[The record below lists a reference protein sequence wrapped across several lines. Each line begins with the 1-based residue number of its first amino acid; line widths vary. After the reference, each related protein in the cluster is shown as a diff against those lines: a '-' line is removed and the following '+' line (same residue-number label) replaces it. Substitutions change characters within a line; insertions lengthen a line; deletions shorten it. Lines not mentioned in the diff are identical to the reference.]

1 MIIEHS
7 DYIAQKV
14 LEHKADFGLVVVY
27 DNLIQEFSDDL
38 PLFGIDVDESNSIEK
53 NVMDE
58 RYKLIGLAVFS
69 LEGDLSTKRAV
80 AVEAS
85 EKLREFI
92 EGIRLNARSRYD
104 VNVTYGY
111 DTMNGMN
118 VMVTQ
123 FEITVNTN

>member
-1 MIIEHS
+1 MIIEHC

-14 LEHKADFGLVVVY
+14 LEHKAEFSLVVVY

-58 RYKLIGLAVFS
+58 KYKLLGLAVFS

-80 AVEAS
+80 AVEAT
-85 EKLREFI
+85 ENLREFI
-92 EGIRLNARSRYD
+92 EGIRLNARTRYD
-104 VNVTYGY
+104 VDVTYGY
-111 DTMNGMN
+111 DTMGGMN
-118 VMVTQ
+118 VMVAQ
-123 FEITVNTN
+123 FTITVNTN